1 MAMRIFRSPSLPQN
15 DRLVLKLPL
24 LRIGG
29 ALAVLFLNLATA
41 HAQPGLRIIFGGQPL
56 QAELT
61 APQVNAIAGTTA
73 TRLEQARALA
83 TAGNWDEAVDIYNEL
98 AADNTDRVVAL
109 DDNRYVNLR
118 TYCQLQLAK
127 FPPEALASYRRR
139 ADALA
144 ERWYRDGLAAHD
156 DQLLSRVVDEALCSS
171 WGDDALLALGDLALE
186 RGDCEAARRY
196 WRQINPSLRS
206 TNGKD
211 DVLAYPDSKIGLADV
226 RARLILASIR
236 AAQLDRAAQELSE
249 FRKVH
254 AEATGQ
260 LAGQLGPYAA
270 TLEKILASAREW
282 KFSPPATDWPTFAG
296 ATTRS
301 PNAAAV
307 SSPLVPLWEQPIS
320 IIPPQSERRVAQ
332 VVFGGIVNPAPAQE
346 QPTVSARESGHP
358 LTCFPVVTGGVIVFA
373 DAAGIHAAHLATG
386 KPAVTP
392 SGLVFRNEVP
402 ETLGDENPV
411 QYNGIGIA
419 SGVPRL
425 TLTIFDHVA
434 YGRVGPP
441 ATAHPERRPEISGD
455 RIVGLDLKREGLL
468 ALRIPPGEAAWS
480 FDGAPVSD
488 GRRLFVAMRR
498 SGASPNA
505 YVACFDTTSGQ
516 RLWRTSIGSADT
528 PAGSL
533 GDEITHNLLTL
544 AGDRIYFNTNL
555 GLVAA
560 LDAASGEICWLT
572 KYPRLTG
579 QKFAPSNAMPLHFD
593 RDPTPA
599 VYHDGLVIVTPA
611 DTPSVIAFDADTGK
625 TVWVNNELADALQLL
640 GVVGQRLVVSGNRL
654 ASVHV
659 HTGKTAWT
667 WPESSTAGVRGMGRG
682 LIADNE
688 IFWPTRNEIYV
699 LDPESGTRTRSP
711 ISLSPV
717 SDCGAN
723 LAAADGCLIVAGYD
737 KLQCLGPPTP
747 PPAQKRSEPPRG
759 PIRTGRLSDQ
769 SDVAR

>member
-1 MAMRIFRSPSLPQN
+1 MWIFRSPSLPQD
-15 DRLVLKLPL
+15 DRLVLKQPL
-24 LRIGG
+24 SRIVG
-29 ALAVLFLNLATA
+29 ALAIFVVTATAA
-41 HAQPGLRIIFGGQPL
+41 HAQPGLRIIFGGQPP

-61 APQVNAIAGTTA
+61 PPQVNTIAGTTA

-109 DDNRYVNLR
+109 NDNRYVSLR
-118 TYCQLQLAK
+118 AYCQLQLAK
-127 FPPEALASYRRR
+127 LPPEALVSYRRR
-139 ADALA
+139 VDALA

-156 DQLLSRVVDEALCSS
+156 DQQLSRVVDEALCSS

-186 RGDCEAARRY
+186 RGDFDAARRY
-196 WRQINPSLRS
+196 WNQISPLLRS
-206 TNGKD
+206 AEAED
-211 DVLAYPDSKIGLADV
+211 DKLVYPDSKIELADV

-236 AAQLDRAAQELSE
+236 AGQLDRAAQELSE
-249 FRKVH
+249 VRKLHPTV
-254 AEATGQ
+254 AGQ
-260 LAGQLGPYAA
+260 LAGQQGPYAA
-270 TLEKILASAREW
+270 TLEKILTSAREW
-282 KFSPPATDWPTFAG
+282 KPTPPSTDWPTFAG
-296 ATTRS
+296 ATSRS

-307 SSPLVPLWEQPIS
+307 SSTLVPLWEQPIQLA
-320 IIPPQSERRVAQ
+320 PPPFERRVAQ
-332 VVFGGIVNPAPAQE
+332 VVFGGFASPAPVQE
-346 QPTVSARESGHP
+346 QPTVSARESGRP
-358 LTCFPVVTGGVIVFA
+358 LTCFPAATDGVITFA
-373 DAAGIHAAHLATG
+373 DAAGIHTAHLTTG

-392 SGLVFRNEVP
+392 NGLVFRNEAS
-402 ETLGDENPV
+402 ETAGDERPV
-411 QYNGIGIA
+411 EYNVIGITH
-419 SGVPRL
+419 GVPRL

-441 ATAHPERRPEISGD
+441 ITAHPERRPEISDD
-455 RIVGLDLKREGLL
+455 RIVGLDLQREGLL
-468 ALRIPPGEAAWS
+468 ALRIAPGEAAWS

-528 PAGSL
+528 PAGSF

-560 LDAASGEICWLT
+560 LDAKSGEICWLA

-579 QKFAPSNAMPLHFD
+579 QKFAPTSAMPLHFD
-593 RDPTPA
+593 RDPSPA
-599 VYHDGLVIVTPA
+599 VYHDGLVIVAPS
-611 DTPSVIAFDADTGK
+611 DTPSIIAVDADTGK
-625 TVWVNNELADALQLL
+625 TVWVNNDLADALQLL
-640 GVVGQRLVVSGNRL
+640 GVVGQKLVVSGNRL
-654 ASVHV
+654 ASVAV
-659 HTGKTAWT
+659 PTGKTAWI

-682 LIADNE
+682 LVAGSE

-699 LDPESGTRTRSP
+699 LDPESGARTRSP

-723 LAAADGCLIVAGYD
+723 LAAADGCLIIAGYD
-737 KLQCLGPPTP
+737 KLQCFGPPTP
-747 PPAQKRSEPPRG
+747 PPARKRSEPPTG

-769 SDVAR
+769 SNVAR